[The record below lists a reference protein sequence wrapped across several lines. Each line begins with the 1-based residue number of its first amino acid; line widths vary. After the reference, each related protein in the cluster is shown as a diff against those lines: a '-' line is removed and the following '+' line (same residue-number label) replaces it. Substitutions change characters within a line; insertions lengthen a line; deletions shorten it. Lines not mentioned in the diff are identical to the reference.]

1 MGSNIDGFWRVGS
14 KLLVGAMPMEPAKA
28 AARSERMSACC
39 RLVSARIYV
48 TCCSDLPGW

>member
-1 MGSNIDGFWRVGS
+1 MSNAEPWMGSNIDGFWRVGS

-39 RLVSARIYV
+39 WI
-48 TCCSDLPGW
+48 C